1 MMFQKENTILLYFEK
16 LLKYIYIANIFLV
29 IYTVRKKS
37 VY

>member
-1 MMFQKENTILLYFEK
+1 MMFQKENTLYFEK

-29 IYTVRKKS
+29 VYTVRKKS